1 MARGGQLARIGGEA
15 MELNFS
21 GKSVV
26 WESHV
31 CESPLI
37 GGAVI
42 RGVEESRV
50 EQECWGVVGW
60 KLGSW
65 R

>member
-37 GGAVI
+37 GGAI
-42 RGVEESRV
+42 ARGVEGS
-50 EQECWGVVGW
+50 GVDKSVGE
-60 KLGSW
+60 L
-65 R
+65 